1 MRLIDTHCHLYSKN
15 LKPDIDAVL
24 ERAAH
29 AGLTHILL
37 PAIDRDSHEDM
48 HQLLKLDRPELRLI
62 PMMGVHPC
70 SITENWEEE
79 LDIAQRHLQ
88 DKKYPYCAVGE
99 IGLDYH
105 WDLSWKEQ
113 QILAYQRQ
121 VGWAADLGLP
131 VAIHSRKS
139 TQDCIKYLK
148 PFAGRISG
156 VFHCFGGSAEEAR
169 ESMDLGF
176 YLGIGGVATYNNSNL
191 PELIRELGTERL
203 ILETDSPYLPPV
215 PHRGKRNEPAYV
227 GLVAQRLADALEMG
241 VEELAE
247 RSTQNALRLFRINH

>member
-15 LKPDIDAVL
+15 LQPDIDQVL
-24 ERAAH
+24 ERASQ
-29 AGLTHILL
+29 AGLSHILL
-37 PAIDRDSHEDM
+37 PAIDRESHESM
-48 HQLLKLDRPELRLI
+48 HALLARDRAELRLI

-70 SITENWEEE
+70 SIGDQWEEE
-79 LDIAQRHLQ
+79 LEIAQQHLRNGAHE
-88 DKKYPYCAVGE
+88 YCAIGE

-113 QILAYQRQ
+113 QISAYLRQ
-121 VGWAADLGLP
+121 LEWAAELGLP

-139 TQDCIKYLK
+139 THDCIKYLK

-156 VFHCFGGSAEEAR
+156 VFHCFSGSMEEAR
-169 ESMDLGF
+169 EIMDLGF

-191 PELIRELGTERL
+191 PELIRELGIDRVV
-203 ILETDSPYLPPV
+203 LETDSPYLPPV

-227 GLVAQRLADALEMG
+227 KLVAQRLADALEMRL
-241 VEELAE
+241 EELAE